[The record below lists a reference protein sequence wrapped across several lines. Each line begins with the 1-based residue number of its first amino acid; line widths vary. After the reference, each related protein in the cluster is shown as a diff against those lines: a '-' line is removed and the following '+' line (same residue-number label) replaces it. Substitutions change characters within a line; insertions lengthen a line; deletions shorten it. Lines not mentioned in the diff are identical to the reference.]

1 VDADPLVAH
10 DVERIL
16 RQIPGGFSR
25 AHVRPETSDHFAAA
39 CFRAALAYPARDVS
53 TSRAVDSGAAGRDHQ
68 RALALLAVCAV
79 LWSSAGVL
87 FKLVDWNVGAIWSV
101 RSAIAATA
109 LWALRRP
116 SLAGLSRAEWVAA
129 CALAATTG
137 LFILA
142 NKLTTAANAIL
153 IQYSAPIWVA
163 LLSSW
168 LLGERASRL
177 DWLTIATVIGGVTLF
192 FVEQLTL
199 DHVAGNLVA
208 LAAGVTFAVSV
219 TAIRQVA
226 LTAGRAGPLER
237 RRREDQG
244 DQDDRGH
251 REAVDPLRPM
261 LLGNLL
267 GAVLGAPFVFLSPPP
282 GLAGW
287 GALVALG
294 LFQQAAAYLL
304 YAWSMRHAT
313 ALEATLMASIEPILS
328 PIWVA
333 LAFGER
339 PGPWALAGGAVV
351 LGAITARGVLG
362 RRAVAP
368 APAA

>member
-1 VDADPLVAH
+1 V
-10 DVERIL
+10 
-16 RQIPGGFSR
+16 S
-25 AHVRPETSDHFAAA
+25 AA
-39 CFRAALAYPARDVS
+39 
-53 TSRAVDSGAAGRDHQ
+53 RAVDSAAGRDHQ

-87 FKLVDWNVGAIWSV
+87 IKLVDWNVGAIWSV

-116 SLAGLSRAEWVAA
+116 SLAGLSAAEWRAA
-129 CALAATTG
+129 CALAVTTG

-168 LLGERASRL
+168 QLGERASRL
-177 DWLTIATVIGGVTLF
+177 DWLTIATVIGGVALF

-199 DHVAGNLVA
+199 DHIAGNLVA
-208 LAAGVTFAVSV
+208 LAAGIAFAVSV
-219 TAIRQVA
+219 TTIRQVA
-226 LTAGRAGPLER
+226 LTAGHGPL
-237 RRREDQG
+237 
-244 DQDDRGH
+244 
-251 REAVDPLRPM
+251 DPLRPI
-261 LLGNLL
+261 LLGNIL
-267 GAVLGAPFVFLSPPP
+267 GAVLGAPFVFMSPPP
-282 GLAGW
+282 GLTGW

-313 ALEATLMASIEPILS
+313 ALEATLMAAIEPILS

-362 RRAVAP
+362 TKRARASRRATS
-368 APAA
+368 